1 MTKIRGP
8 LLSTRASGRF
18 AGALSFRDTARGPVA
33 TRYHYP
39 GSRNLVTP
47 SQAQLDVRAAYGS
60 LVAQWRALTQP
71 QRDQWDAD
79 APPGQSG
86 WSYFVQQKL
95 PGELAPPAFAPTD
108 LPGLAI
114 WLDADD
120 PATITLNGSNVAS
133 WTDKSSNGFIFSQ
146 GNAPQQPPLVSAA
159 INSRPALQFDGG
171 DTQGLVASGGVDTGI
186 GTGPFYIAVV
196 AQPANIGVDPYPGFF
211 GWPTWDWGFELN
223 SGVWNLWGLGGNL
236 LFNTPPVAAPTLV
249 EVNRDPASVATAVFN
264 GVTDSVSGVRADA
277 LGTGTAIMGAAAGP
291 GVSDSWNG
299 LIAEI
304 VIGAGDL
311 TTQQR
316 TDLRNYLAVKWGIAL
331 P

>member
-1 MTKIRGP
+1 MAKIRGP

-18 AGALSFRDTARGPVA
+18 GGVLSFRDTARGPVA

-39 GSRNLVTP
+39 GSRRLVTP

-79 APPGQSG
+79 APKGQSG
-86 WSYFVQQKL
+86 WSYFVQKNL
-95 PGELAPPAFAPTD
+95 PGALAPPAFAPTD

-133 WTDKSSNGFIFSQ
+133 WTDKSANGFVFAQSVT
-146 GNAPQQPPLVSAA
+146 AQQPPLVNAA
-159 INSRPALQFDGG
+159 INNKPALSFAGG
-171 DTQGLVASGGVDTGI
+171 DGQGLISSGNVDTGV
-186 GTGPFYIAVV
+186 GAGPFYVV
-196 AQPANIGVDPYPGFF
+196 VIAQPANIGVDPYNTIC
-211 GWPTWDWGFELN
+211 GWATWDWGWEVTA
-223 SGVWNLWGLGGNL
+223 GAWDVWGLPTVL
-236 LFNTPPVAAPTLV
+236 TFNTPAVEAPTLA
-249 EVNRDPASVATAVFN
+249 ELYRDPADIVSAVFN
-264 GVTDSVSGVRADA
+264 GVVDSVSGARPDPWA
-277 LGTGTAIMGAAAGP
+277 TSTANIGAAAQP
-291 GVSDSWNG
+291 AIRDSWNG
-299 LIAEI
+299 YIAEL
-304 VIGAGDL
+304 VIGAGEL

-316 TDLRNYLAVKWGIAL
+316 MDLRNYLATKWGITL